1 MLMVRALPVEQRQ
14 VNEYL
19 LAARIQVERQVMIE
33 AKIIEV
39 SLNEGAQSG
48 INWAYF
54 NKGSN
59 LSKGADASLFGVP
72 KNTTSPITN
81 VGDLLGSGL
90 PASGGGLAGNSNN
103 AGIFGLALQTTNFM
117 ALLNFLETQG
127 GVQVL
132 SSPRIAAINN
142 QKAVLKVGTEEFFV
156 SGITPG
162 TPATS
167 TALAVSPSPQLA
179 PFFSGIALDV
189 TPQIDDQGH
198 IILHVHPSVS
208 LITEV
213 EKSIGGTLYPLA
225 ISSVSET
232 DSIVRLRDGEIA
244 AIGGLM
250 SRSSQDTKS
259 AVPGVS
265 NLPGLGWMFRNDASS
280 RIKRELDILL
290 KPTLIKQQSDWM
302 EGVRDASVRL
312 QSFTPPPARQ

>member
-14 VNEYL
+14 INEYL
-19 LAARIQVERQVMIE
+19 KAARIQVERQVMIE

-54 NKGSN
+54 NKGSS
-59 LSKGADASLFGVP
+59 LSKGADSTQFVVP
-72 KNTTSPITN
+72 KIGTPPGTDL
-81 VGDLLGSGL
+81 GELLGTGL
-90 PASGGGLAGNSNN
+90 PASSASN
-103 AGIFGLALQTTNFM
+103 AGLFGLALQTTNFM

-156 SGITPG
+156 SSITPG
-162 TPATS
+162 TAATTTS
-167 TALAVSPSPQLA
+167 AAVSPSPQLS

-208 LITEV
+208 LISEAKKTIDGIE
-213 EKSIGGTLYPLA
+213 YPLA
-225 ISSVSET
+225 TSSVSET
-232 DSIVRLRDGEIA
+232 DSIVRLQDGEIA

-250 SRSSQDTKS
+250 SRTSQDSKS
-259 AVPGVS
+259 AVPGMSKV
-265 NLPGLGWMFRNDASS
+265 PGLGWLFRNDATS
-280 RIKRELDILL
+280 RIKRELVILL
-290 KPTLIKQQSDWM
+290 KPTLIKQQTDWM
-302 EGVRDASVRL
+302 DSVREVSARL
-312 QSFTPPPARQ
+312 ESFTPQPEKPSAGAAK